1 MLTILQVDDGKITMT
16 DEVRAQLNNAII
28 NIATALRYREGP
40 VGESTSILW
49 YPSMKTTDFRCV
61 ERIFEIPNVSAIT
74 DVFRD
79 LDVRNINA
87 QRWTRQIHQDVI
99 NMFCDMLL
107 SALDGLMNRTNR
119 ATMEFIEEAESARAF
134 LATIH
139 LIRLATDNADTIQR
153 LASIGKTREDA
164 LRRIRS
170 EYDVYTHMEYMHMG
184 KERSEKWREYIKTWL
199 RQNDRKQLC

>member
-1 MLTILQVDDGKITMT
+1 
-16 DEVRAQLNNAII
+16 
-28 NIATALRYREGP
+28 
-40 VGESTSILW
+40 
-49 YPSMKTTDFRCV
+49 
-61 ERIFEIPNVSAIT
+61 
-74 DVFRD
+74 
-79 LDVRNINA
+79 
-87 QRWTRQIHQDVI
+87 
-99 NMFCDMLL
+99 MFCDMLL